1 MKKKLLWTVVMMV
14 VCVNGMFAQTENE
27 ISNGTSIEA
36 DAGDDGVGAVDDV
49 STNKTLS
56 PRKMKKN
63 SAHRFSD
70 SATEREAM
78 EILWRKFSEYAAEAQ
93 NEERNLTEVPVFGK
107 SKFTQ
112 RHYITQRLEI
122 SVIGGTD
129 IKDGEGSSVKN
140 EYDSPEDEDKSE
152 PGFNWGLN
160 FGYSLVFAPGR
171 VEGDKLYLNRF
182 GIAYS
187 TGLIASFDKQDKYG
201 TSCDFLLKLG
211 IEAGHGHPMGI
222 GFDLLVGTGKSAGE
236 YNFTVEDDE
245 AAPNNNSEPEEMNVP
260 YTKWCFKYGTQL
272 WLRSNLLQAKVKNTD
287 VRLFARYVYSKN
299 PEDEDEL
306 LKDEIF
312 CDWHEESW
320 SFGLTFCYTF

>member
-1 MKKKLLWTVVMMV
+1 MMV

-27 ISNGTSIEA
+27 ISNENTSIEA
-36 DAGDDGVGAVDDV
+36 DAGDDGVGAADDV
-49 STNKTLS
+49 SATPNKTYLR
-56 PRKMKKN
+56 RKMKKN
-63 SAHRFSD
+63 SEHRFAD
-70 SATEREAM
+70 SATELEAM
-78 EILWRKFSEYAAEAQ
+78 EVLWQKFSEYDAEAQ
-93 NEERNLTEVPVFGK
+93 NEERILTEVPVMGK
-107 SKFTQ
+107 TKFTR

-140 EYDSPEDEDKSE
+140 DYDSPEDGDKSK

-171 VEGDKLYLNRF
+171 VEGNKLYLNRF

-201 TSCDFLLKLG
+201 TTCDFLLKLG

-236 YNFTVEDDE
+236 YNFTLEDNE
-245 AAPNNNSEPEEMNVP
+245 AAPNNNEPEEMNVP
-260 YTKWCFKYGTQL
+260 YTMWCFKYGAQL
-272 WLRSNLLQAKVKNTD
+272 WLRSNLLRAKVKNTD

-299 PEDEDEL
+299 PENEDEL
-306 LKDEIF
+306 FRDGIF
-312 CDWHEESW
+312 CDWHEEGW
-320 SFGLTFCYTF
+320 SFGMTFCYTF